1 MKKTTTFLLSGA
13 IVFGMT
19 ACSEKIYEPIV
30 DGRST
35 PEYQRDLAECR
46 NLSLQ
51 RQKDDSIGNQG
62 AISGAVAGGLIGLLD
77 GGSVGDVVGGAA
89 IGGAFGKIS
98 GDSEAEETLEGQRN
112 QIVFNCLRGR
122 GHKVVG

>member
-19 ACSEKIYEPIV
+19 ACSDTPYEPIV

-51 RQKDDSIGNQG
+51 RQKDNSVGNEG
-62 AISGAVAGGLIGLLD
+62 AIAGAVAGGLIGLLD

-89 IGGAFGKIS
+89 IGGAFGKLS

>member
-19 ACSEKIYEPIV
+19 ACSDTPYQPIV
-30 DGRST
+30 DGRTS
-35 PEYQRDLAECR
+35 PEYERDLVECR

-51 RQKDDSIGNQG
+51 KQKDDSIGNQG
-62 AISGAVAGGLIGLLD
+62 AIAGAVAGGLIGLLD

-98 GDSEAEETLEGQRN
+98 GDSEAEEKLDAQRD

>member
-19 ACSEKIYEPIV
+19 ACSDTPYEPIV
-30 DGRST
+30 DGRLT

-89 IGGAFGKIS
+89 IGGAFGKLS